1 MKKPNYFQLFIDN
14 RAQFELLSDAQA
26 GALMKALFSYAG
38 DGMEPDFSGDQALQ
52 IMFSFLSAN
61 IDREFGNYS
70 TMCERNRK
78 NSNMRNTGRCVSD
91 EKLST
96 RIDSTEEEEKEEK
109 EEEKEKDKDKDK
121 DEEKEN
127 AADAACERVVES
139 FHSLCPALPRVSRL
153 TRKRR
158 QAIKKALRDRSTQE
172 LCDAFEKV
180 SQSSFLCGE
189 GGGWQADFDWILK
202 PDNLLR
208 IIEGSYA
215 GREPAPPIERNY
227 DIDALDEINRME
239 DYDFDCD
246 GSG

>member
-96 RIDSTEEEEKEEK
+96 RI
-109 EEEKEKDKDKDK
+109 
-121 DEEKEN
+121 
-127 AADAACERVVES
+127 
-139 FHSLCPALPRVSRL
+139 
-153 TRKRR
+153 
-158 QAIKKALRDRSTQE
+158 
-172 LCDAFEKV
+172 
-180 SQSSFLCGE
+180 
-189 GGGWQADFDWILK
+189 
-202 PDNLLR
+202 
-208 IIEGSYA
+208 
-215 GREPAPPIERNY
+215 
-227 DIDALDEINRME
+227 
-239 DYDFDCD
+239 
-246 GSG
+246 

>member
-14 RAQFELLSDAQA
+14 RAQFELLSDSQA
-26 GALMKALFSYAG
+26 GALMKALFSYAD
-38 DGMEPDFSGDQALQ
+38 DGMEPDFKGDQALQ

-61 IDREFGNYS
+61 IDREFGNYGKR
-70 TMCERNRK
+70 CEQNRK
-78 NSNMRNTGRCVSD
+78 NIGKRYTTVY
-91 EKLST
+91 ET
-96 RIDSTEEEEKEEK
+96 YQEEEKEKEKEEEK
-109 EEEKEKDKDKDK
+109 EEEKEKDKDK

-215 GREPAPPIERNY
+215 GREPASPIERNY

-239 DYDFDCD
+239 DYDFDFD